1 MGIENLDTKSYQE
14 IVRNAAE
21 LTSGKL
27 VQERQVQKARI
38 KAILN
43 GGADG
48 IKALL
53 GNTME
58 TSDADLLPAP
68 NMLQS
73 GIDRLAQKVAGIP
86 QVRVDVPNDND
97 STRSKQRA
105 EKLERIVTSYDEK
118 QNLLGQLQ
126 QAARW
131 LPGYG
136 FIAWTIGHKR
146 DKDGNPYPYA
156 ELQDPFSCYPG
167 IFGNDQQPKELA
179 IIRRVPHTI
188 LAEQYPEAK
197 QYIFAQEEND
207 DGFQNP
213 YSALLDSTDRAGG
226 WANSTGHGK
235 VVVEYRDE
243 EGTYVFLPENKKI
256 IDFMPNILNSGPCFV
271 LAKRYAFDQM
281 QSQFQHITGLMANMA
296 KINILGTIAMEDA
309 VFTET
314 NIVGEIESG
323 KYRKGRFAVNYL
335 TPGSQVSKPVNNL
348 PYQLFQQVDRLER
361 HLRLGAAYPVS
372 DDGQS
377 PNSFVTGRGLEE
389 LGQSASLHVRE
400 YQTVL
405 KEALQEL
412 DAKRLEYDEIMFP
425 NKRKPIAGRH
435 KGTAYKE
442 SYTPSSDISEVYET
456 RRVYGVMAG
465 FDEPQKIITGL
476 QLKQQGIIDT
486 QTLQENMDGLDNIT
500 KIQQRI
506 SAEKAETVLFESLM
520 AQAAQGNPKATMAAI
535 EIRKNPQ
542 KMSEILDK
550 FYTSEGEEPSPE
562 ELALMGQQQ
571 QQAQQQGLNLGQ
583 SPVAIDQVLGA
594 LAQQPEGA

>member
-1 MGIENLDTKSYQE
+1 MLDSDKIYD
-14 IVRNAAE
+14 
-21 LTSGKL
+21 
-27 VQERQVQKARI
+27 RI
-38 KAILN
+38 DYLRVINQDSMIDRGRIRDIMN
-43 GGADG
+43 GGEAG
-48 IKALL
+48 VQALL
-53 GNTME
+53 GKSINVE
-58 TSDADLLPAP
+58 YHELPAP
-68 NMLQS
+68 NLFLTALE
-73 GIDRLAQKVAGIP
+73 RFAQKLGRSP
-86 QVRVDVPNDND
+86 DLKVDIINQKD
-97 STRSKQRA
+97 SERA
-105 EKLERIVTSYDEK
+105 KKKSEKLERIVMAYDK
-118 QNLLGQLQ
+118 NQKLHMQLPQ
-126 QAARW
+126 VGRW

-136 FIAWTIGHKR
+136 FVVWVVKHKR
-146 DKDGNPYPYA
+146 DKDGNAYPYA
-156 ELQDPFSCYPG
+156 ELRDPYSCYPG
-167 IFGNDQQPKELA
+167 YFGNDQQPNELA
-179 IIRRVPHTI
+179 IITRVPHNV
-188 LAEQYPEAK
+188 LADQYPEAK
-197 QYIFAQEEND
+197 PYIYAYENN

-213 YSALLDSTDRAGG
+213 YSAIIDGSDKSGS

-235 VVVEYRDE
+235 VVVEYMNED
-243 EGTYVFLPENKKI
+243 GTYVYLPENKKI
-256 IDFMPNILNSGPCFV
+256 IDFMPNPLSSGPCFV
-271 LAKRYAFDQM
+271 IAKRYSFDQM

-314 NIVGEIESG
+314 NIIGEIESG

-400 YQTVL
+400 YQSVL
-405 KEALQEL
+405 ANALEEL
-412 DAKRLEYDEIMFP
+412 DAKRLEYDEVVFGDT
-425 NKRKPIAGRH
+425 RKPIAGFH
-435 KGTAYKE
+435 NGTAYRE
-442 SYTPSSDISEVYET
+442 NYTPTTDIKEFYTT

-520 AQAAQGNPKATMAAI
+520 AQAAQGDPKATMAAI

-542 KMSEILDK
+542 NMTKIMDK
-550 FYTSEGEEPSPE
+550 FYTPEEPAMTE
-562 ELALMGQQQ
+562 EEMLLA
-571 QQAQQQGLNLGQ
+571 QQAQAQGLPAG
-583 SPVAIDQVLGA
+583 PVAEPDIASVLAG
-594 LAQQPEGA
+594 LAGGGPVA

>member
-1 MGIENLDTKSYQE
+1 MPLNSDKLYDRIDYLRVINQE
-14 IVRNAAE
+14 SLIDR
-21 LTSGKL
+21 S
-27 VQERQVQKARI
+27 RI
-38 KAILN
+38 RDIMN
-43 GGADG
+43 GGEAAV
-48 IKALL
+48 KALL
-53 GNTME
+53 GNTINVE
-58 TSDADLLPAP
+58 YHELPAP
-68 NMLQS
+68 NLFLTALE
-73 GIDRLAQKVAGIP
+73 RFAQKLGRSP
-86 QVRVDVPNDND
+86 DLKVDIINEKD
-97 STRSKQRA
+97 SERA
-105 EKLERIVTSYDEK
+105 KKKSEKLERIVTAYDKFQKLDK
-118 QNLLGQLQ
+118 QLP

-136 FIAWTIGHKR
+136 FIVWTLGHRR
-146 DKDGNPYPYA
+146 DRDGNPYPYA
-156 ELQDPFSCYPG
+156 ELQDSFTCYPG
-167 IFGNDQQPKELA
+167 TFGNDQQPDELA
-179 IIRRVPHTI
+179 IIRRVPHRI

-197 QYIFAQEEND
+197 AYIYQQAEKGQQ
-207 DGFQNP
+207 GFQNP
-213 YSALLDSTDRAGG
+213 YSALLDSTDRAGS

-235 VVVEYRDE
+235 VLVQYYDK
-243 EGTYVFLPENKKI
+243 EGTYIYLPENKKI
-256 IDFMPNILNSGPCFV
+256 IDFIPNILRSGPAFIV
-271 LAKRYAFDQM
+271 AKRYAFDQM

-405 KEALQEL
+405 KDALEEM
-412 DAKRLEYDEIMFP
+412 DAKRLEYDELMFG
-425 NKRKPIAGRH
+425 NVRKPIAGRH
-435 KGTAYKE
+435 KGTSFKE
-442 SYTPSSDISEVYET
+442 SYTPETDISEVYET

-465 FDEPQKIITGL
+465 FDEAQKIITGL

-500 KIQQRI
+500 RIQQRI
-506 SAEKAETVLFESLM
+506 HAERAETVLFETLM
-520 AQAAQGNPKATMAAI
+520 AQASQGDQKALMSAI

-550 FYTSEGEEPSPE
+550 FYTAEGEEPTPE
-562 ELALMGQQQ
+562 ELAL
-571 QQAQQQGLNLGQ
+571 LGQ
-583 SPVAIDQVLGA
+583 GGPQIPAGPGGGLPGIEQVLGA
-594 LAQQPEGA
+594 LGQAGPPPQGVPLG

>member
-1 MGIENLDTKSYQE
+1 MPLNSDKLAERVDYLRVINQE
-14 IVRNAAE
+14 QMSDR
-21 LTSGKL
+21 
-27 VQERQVQKARI
+27 ARI
-38 KAILN
+38 RDIMN
-43 GGADG
+43 GGEAAVR
-48 IKALL
+48 ALL
-53 GNTME
+53 GRSINVE
-58 TSDADLLPAP
+58 YNELPAP
-68 NMLQS
+68 NLFLTALE
-73 GIDRLAQKVAGIP
+73 RFAQKLGRSP
-86 QVRVDVPNDND
+86 DLKVDIINEKD
-97 STRSKQRA
+97 SERA
-105 EKLERIVTSYDEK
+105 RKKSEKLERIVLAYDK
-118 QNLLGQLQ
+118 FQKLHMQLP

-136 FIAWTIGHKR
+136 FVAWTIGHKK

-156 ELQDPFSCYPG
+156 ELQDPFTCYPG
-167 IFGNDQQPKELA
+167 VFGNDQQPQELA
-179 IIRRVPHTI
+179 IIRRVPHRI
-188 LAEQYPEAK
+188 LAEQYPDAK
-197 QYIFAQEEND
+197 GFIYAQEETD
-207 DGFQNP
+207 TGFQNP
-213 YSALLDSTDRAGG
+213 YSSLLETTERTGS

-235 VVVEYRDE
+235 VVVEYRDT
-243 EGTYVFLPENKKI
+243 EGTYIFLPENKKI
-256 IDFMPNILNSGPCFV
+256 IDFMPNILSSGPCFV
-271 LAKRYAFDQM
+271 VAKRYAFDQM
-281 QSQFQHITGLMANMA
+281 QSQFHHITGLMSNMA

-377 PNSFVTGRGLEE
+377 PNAFVTGRGLEE

-412 DAKRLEYDEIMFP
+412 AAKRLEYDQIMFGS
-425 NKRKPIAGRH
+425 KRKPIAGRH

-442 SYTPSSDISEVYET
+442 SYTPDNDIKEVYET

-520 AQAAQGNPKATMAAI
+520 AQAAEGNPKATMAAI

-550 FYTSEGEEPSPE
+550 FYTAEGDEPSE
-562 ELALMGQQQ
+562 QELAMLGMGGPQIP
-571 QQAQQQGLNLGQ
+571 AGPGGGLPGLE
-583 SPVAIDQVLGA
+583 QVLGSLGQGGPSA
-594 LAQQPEGA
+594 G

>member
-1 MGIENLDTKSYQE
+1 MLDSDKIYD
-14 IVRNAAE
+14 
-21 LTSGKL
+21 
-27 VQERQVQKARI
+27 RI
-38 KAILN
+38 DYLRVINQDSMIDRGRIRDIMN
-43 GGADG
+43 GGEAG
-48 IKALL
+48 VHALL
-53 GNTME
+53 GKSINVE
-58 TSDADLLPAP
+58 YHELPAP
-68 NMLQS
+68 NLFLTALE
-73 GIDRLAQKVAGIP
+73 RFAQKLGRSP
-86 QVRVDVPNDND
+86 DLKVDIINQKD
-97 STRSKQRA
+97 SERA
-105 EKLERIVTSYDEK
+105 KKKSEKLERIVMAYDK
-118 QNLLGQLQ
+118 NQKLHMQLPQ
-126 QAARW
+126 VGRW

-136 FIAWTIGHKR
+136 FVVWVVKHKK
-146 DKDGNPYPYA
+146 DKDGNSYPYA
-156 ELQDPFSCYPG
+156 ELRDPFSCYPG
-167 IFGNDQQPKELA
+167 YFGNDQQPKELA
-179 IIRRVPHTI
+179 IITRVPHNV
-188 LAEQYPEAK
+188 LADQYPEAK
-197 QYIFAQEEND
+197 PYIYAYENN

-213 YSALLDSTDRAGG
+213 FSALHDSSDKSGS

-235 VVVEYRDE
+235 VVVEYMNED
-243 EGTYVFLPENKKI
+243 GTYVYLPENKKI
-256 IDFMPNILNSGPCFV
+256 IDFMENPLKSGPCFV
-271 LAKRYAFDQM
+271 IAKRYSFDQM

-314 NIVGEIESG
+314 NIIGEIESG

-400 YQTVL
+400 YQSVL
-405 KEALQEL
+405 ANALEEL
-412 DAKRLEYDEIMFP
+412 DAKRLEYDEVMFG
-425 NKRKPIAGRH
+425 NTRKPIAGFH
-435 KGTAYKE
+435 NGTAYRE
-442 SYTPSSDISEVYET
+442 NYTPTADIKEFYTT

-520 AQAAQGNPKATMAAI
+520 AQAAQGDPKATMAAI

-542 KMSEILDK
+542 NMTKIMDK
-550 FYTSEGEEPSPE
+550 FYTPEEPAMTE
-562 ELALMGQQQ
+562 EEMLLAQ
-571 QQAQQQGLNLGQ
+571 QQAQGLPAG
-583 SPVAIDQVLGA
+583 PVAEPDIASVLAG
-594 LAQQPEGA
+594 LAGGGPVA

>member
-1 MGIENLDTKSYQE
+1 MLDSDKIYDRIDYLRVINQDQM
-14 IVRNAAE
+14 IDR
-21 LTSGKL
+21 
-27 VQERQVQKARI
+27 ARI
-38 KAILN
+38 RDIMN
-43 GGADG
+43 GGEAAVQ
-48 IKALL
+48 ALL
-53 GNTME
+53 GKTINVE
-58 TSDADLLPAP
+58 YHELPAP
-68 NMLQS
+68 NLFLTALE
-73 GIDRLAQKVAGIP
+73 RFAQKLGRSPDLKIDIVN
-86 QVRVDVPNDND
+86 QKD
-97 STRSKQRA
+97 SERA
-105 EKLERIVTSYDEK
+105 KKKSEKLERIVMAYDK
-118 QNLLGQLQ
+118 NQKLNMQLPQ
-126 QAARW
+126 VGRW

-136 FIAWTIGHKR
+136 FVVWVVKHKR
-146 DKDGNPYPYA
+146 DKDGNAYPYA
-156 ELQDPFSCYPG
+156 ELRDPFSCYPG
-167 IFGNDQQPKELA
+167 YFGNDQQPKELA
-179 IIRRVPHTI
+179 IITRVPHKV
-188 LAEQYPEAK
+188 LADQYPEAK
-197 QYIFAQEEND
+197 PYIYASETN

-213 YSALLDSTDRAGG
+213 YSAIIDGTDKSGS

-235 VVVEYRDE
+235 VVVEYINED
-243 EGTYVFLPENKKI
+243 GTYVYLPENKKT
-256 IDFMPNILNSGPCFV
+256 IDFMPNPLSSGPCFV
-271 LAKRYAFDQM
+271 IAKRYSFDQM

-314 NIVGEIESG
+314 NIIGEIESG

-377 PNSFVTGRGLEE
+377 PNAFVTGRGLEE

-400 YQTVL
+400 YQSVL
-405 KEALQEL
+405 ADALEEL
-412 DAKRLEYDEIMFP
+412 DAKRLEYDEVVFGDT
-425 NKRKPIAGRH
+425 RKPIAGYH
-435 KGTAYKE
+435 KGTAYRE
-442 SYTPSSDISEVYET
+442 NYTPSADIKEFYTT

-520 AQAAQGNPKATMAAI
+520 AQAAQGDPKATMAAI

-542 KMSEILDK
+542 NMTKIMDK
-550 FYTSEGEEPSPE
+550 FYTPEEPAMTE
-562 ELALMGQQQ
+562 EEMLLA
-571 QQAQQQGLNLGQ
+571 QQAQAQGLPAG
-583 SPVAIDQVLGA
+583 PVAEPDIASVLAG
-594 LAQQPEGA
+594 LAGGGPVA

>member
-1 MGIENLDTKSYQE
+1 MPLNSDNLADRVDYLRVINQE
-14 IVRNAAE
+14 QMSDR
-21 LTSGKL
+21 
-27 VQERQVQKARI
+27 ARI
-38 KAILN
+38 RDIMN
-43 GGADG
+43 GGEAAVR
-48 IKALL
+48 ALL
-53 GNTME
+53 GKSINVE
-58 TSDADLLPAP
+58 YNELPAP
-68 NMLQS
+68 NLFLTALE
-73 GIDRLAQKVAGIP
+73 RFAQKLGRSP
-86 QVRVDVPNDND
+86 DLKVDIINEKD
-97 STRSKQRA
+97 SERA
-105 EKLERIVTSYDEK
+105 RKKSEKVERIVIAYDK
-118 QNLLGQLQ
+118 FQKLHMQLP

-136 FIAWTIGHKR
+136 FVAWTIGHKK

-156 ELQDPFSCYPG
+156 ELQDPFTCYPG
-167 IFGNDQQPKELA
+167 VFGNDQQPQELA
-179 IIRRVPHTI
+179 IIRRVPHRI

-197 QYIFAQEEND
+197 GFIYAKEEND
-207 DGFQNP
+207 GGFQNP
-213 YSALLDSTDRAGG
+213 YSALLDSSEQTGS

-235 VVVEYRDE
+235 VVVEYRDN
-243 EGTYVFLPENKKI
+243 EGTYIFLPENKKI
-256 IDFMPNILNSGPCFV
+256 IDFMPNVLSSGPCFV
-271 LAKRYAFDQM
+271 VAKRYAFDQM
-281 QSQFQHITGLMANMA
+281 QSQFHHITGLMSNMA

-412 DAKRLEYDEIMFP
+412 DAKRLEYDELMFG

-442 SYTPSSDISEVYET
+442 SYTPNNDIKEVYET

-506 SAEKAETVLFESLM
+506 NAEKAETVLFETLM
-520 AQAAQGNPKATMAAI
+520 SQAAQGDQKALMSAI

-542 KMSEILDK
+542 RMSEILDK
-550 FYTSEGEEPSPE
+550 FYTAEGDEPSPE
-562 ELALMGQQQ
+562 ELAMLGMGGPQIP
-571 QQAQQQGLNLGQ
+571 AGPGGGLPGLE
-583 SPVAIDQVLGA
+583 QVLGSLGQGGPSA
-594 LAQQPEGA
+594 G

>member
-1 MGIENLDTKSYQE
+1 MPLNSEQLYDQIDYLRVINQDQMIDRS
-14 IVRNAAE
+14 
-21 LTSGKL
+21 
-27 VQERQVQKARI
+27 RI
-38 KAILN
+38 RDIMN
-43 GGADG
+43 GGEAAV
-48 IKALL
+48 KALL
-53 GNTME
+53 GNQVNVE
-58 TSDADLLPAP
+58 YHELPAP
-68 NMLQS
+68 NLFLTALE
-73 GIDRLAQKVAGIP
+73 RFAQKLGRSPDIK
-86 QVRVDVPNDND
+86 VDIINEKD
-97 STRSKQRA
+97 SERA
-105 EKLERIVTSYDEK
+105 RKKSEKLERIVVSYDKYQKLHK
-118 QNLLGQLQ
+118 QLPQVG
-126 QAARW
+126 RW

-136 FIAWTIGHKR
+136 FVVWTIGHKR

-156 ELQDPFSCYPG
+156 ELRDPFTCYPG
-167 IFGNDQQPKELA
+167 TFGNDQQPKELA
-179 IIRRVPHTI
+179 IISRVPHAV

-207 DGFQNP
+207 NGFQNP
-213 YSALLDSTDRAGG
+213 YSALLDSTDRAGS

-235 VVVEYRDE
+235 VVVEYRDK
-243 EGTYVFLPENKKI
+243 EGTYIFLPENKKI
-256 IDFMPNILNSGPCFV
+256 IDFMPNILKSGPCFV
-271 LAKRYAFDQM
+271 VAKRYSFDQM

-377 PNSFVTGRGLEE
+377 PNAFVTGRGLEE

-405 KEALQEL
+405 GDALEEL
-412 DAKRLEYDEIMFP
+412 DAKRLEYDEAMFGST
-425 NKRKPIAGRH
+425 RKPLAGFH
-435 KGTAYKE
+435 KGTSYKE
-442 SYTPSSDISEVYET
+442 NYTPNSDISEVYTT

-476 QLKQQGIIDT
+476 QLYQQGIIDK
-486 QTLQENMDGLDNIT
+486 QTLQENMDGLENIT
-500 KIQQRI
+500 KIQNRVNK
-506 SAEKAETVLFESLM
+506 ERAETVLFETLM
-520 AQAAQGNPKATMAAI
+520 AQAAQGDQKALVAAI

-542 KMSEILDK
+542 RMSEILDK
-550 FYTSEGEEPSPE
+550 YYTAEGEEPSEE
-562 ELALMGQQQ
+562 ELALLNA
-571 QQAQQQGLNLGQ
+571 QAQQAGAVPQGPPPGL
-583 SPVAIDQVLGA
+583 AQVLSQV
-594 LAQQPEGA
+594 AQQGGQ

>member
-1 MGIENLDTKSYQE
+1 VLDSDKIYD
-14 IVRNAAE
+14 
-21 LTSGKL
+21 
-27 VQERQVQKARI
+27 RI
-38 KAILN
+38 DYLRVINQDSMIDRGRIRDIMN
-43 GGADG
+43 GGEAG
-48 IKALL
+48 VQALL
-53 GNTME
+53 GKSINVE
-58 TSDADLLPAP
+58 YHELPAP
-68 NMLQS
+68 NLFLTALE
-73 GIDRLAQKVAGIP
+73 RFAQKLGRSP
-86 QVRVDVPNDND
+86 DLKVDIINQKD
-97 STRSKQRA
+97 SERA
-105 EKLERIVTSYDEK
+105 KKKSEKLERIVMAYDK
-118 QNLLGQLQ
+118 NQKLHMQLPQ
-126 QAARW
+126 VGRW

-136 FIAWTIGHKR
+136 FVVWVVKHKR
-146 DKDGNPYPYA
+146 DKDGNAYPYA
-156 ELQDPFSCYPG
+156 ELRDPYSCYPG
-167 IFGNDQQPKELA
+167 YFGNDQQPNELA
-179 IIRRVPHTI
+179 IITRVPHNV
-188 LAEQYPEAK
+188 LADQYPEAK
-197 QYIFAQEEND
+197 PYIYAYENN

-213 YSALLDSTDRAGG
+213 YSAIIDGSDKSGS

-235 VVVEYRDE
+235 VVVEYMNED
-243 EGTYVFLPENKKI
+243 GTYVYLPENKKI
-256 IDFMPNILNSGPCFV
+256 IDFMPNPLSSGPCFV
-271 LAKRYAFDQM
+271 IAKRYSFDQM

-314 NIVGEIESG
+314 NIIGEIESG

-400 YQTVL
+400 YQSVL
-405 KEALQEL
+405 ANALEEL
-412 DAKRLEYDEIMFP
+412 DAKRLEYDEVVFGDT
-425 NKRKPIAGRH
+425 RKPIAGFH
-435 KGTAYKE
+435 NGTAYRE
-442 SYTPSSDISEVYET
+442 NYTPTTDIKEFYTT

-520 AQAAQGNPKATMAAI
+520 AQAAQGDPKATMAAI

-542 KMSEILDK
+542 NMTKIMDK
-550 FYTSEGEEPSPE
+550 FYTPEEPAMTE
-562 ELALMGQQQ
+562 EEMLLA
-571 QQAQQQGLNLGQ
+571 QQAQAQGLPAG
-583 SPVAIDQVLGA
+583 PVAEPDIASVLAG
-594 LAQQPEGA
+594 LAGGGPVA

>member
-1 MGIENLDTKSYQE
+1 MPLDSDKLYDRIDYLRVINQE
-14 IVRNAAE
+14 Q
-21 LTSGKL
+21 L
-27 VQERQVQKARI
+27 VDRSRI
-38 KAILN
+38 RDIMN
-43 GGADG
+43 GGEAAV
-48 IKALL
+48 KALL
-53 GNTME
+53 GNSINVE
-58 TSDADLLPAP
+58 YHELPAP
-68 NMLQS
+68 NLFLTALE
-73 GIDRLAQKVAGIP
+73 RFAQKLGRSP
-86 QVRVDVPNDND
+86 DLKVDIINDKD
-97 STRSKQRA
+97 SERA
-105 EKLERIVTSYDEK
+105 RKKSEKLERIVMAYDK
-118 QNLLGQLQ
+118 YQKLHMQLP

-136 FIAWTIGHKR
+136 FVVWTIGHRR

-156 ELQDPFSCYPG
+156 ELQDPFTCYPG
-167 IFGNDQQPKELA
+167 TFGNDQQPDELA
-179 IIRRVPHTI
+179 IIRRVPHRV

-197 QYIFAQEEND
+197 AYIYASEDN

-213 YSALLDSTDRAGG
+213 YSALLDSTDRAGS

-235 VVVEYRDE
+235 VLVEYKDK
-243 EGTYVFLPENKKI
+243 EGTYIFLPENKKI
-256 IDFMPNILNSGPCFV
+256 IDFMPNVLKSGPCFV
-271 LAKRYAFDQM
+271 VAKRYAFDQM

-377 PNSFVTGRGLEE
+377 PNAFVTGRGLEE

-405 KEALQEL
+405 KEALQEI
-412 DAKRLEYDEIMFP
+412 DAKRLEYDEVMFP
-425 NKRKPIAGRH
+425 NVRKPIAGVH

-442 SYTPSSDISEVYET
+442 SYTPKSDISELYET

-506 SAEKAETVLFESLM
+506 NAEKAELVLFETLM
-520 AQAAQGNPKATMAAI
+520 SQAAQGDQKALMSAI

-550 FYTSEGEEPSPE
+550 FYTAEGDEPSPE
-562 ELALMGQQQ
+562 ELALLGQQQ
-571 QQAQQQGLNLGQ
+571 QAPQGLGLGA
-583 SPVAIDQVLGA
+583 SPVGIEQVLGA
-594 LAQQPEGA
+594 LGQQPAPQQEGV

>member
-1 MGIENLDTKSYQE
+1 MPLDSKKLYDKIDYLRVINQE
-14 IVRNAAE
+14 QMIDR
-21 LTSGKL
+21 S
-27 VQERQVQKARI
+27 RI
-38 KAILN
+38 RDIMN
-43 GGADG
+43 GGEAAV
-48 IKALL
+48 KALL
-53 GNTME
+53 GNSVNVE
-58 TSDADLLPAP
+58 YHELPAP
-68 NMLQS
+68 NLFLTALE
-73 GIDRLAQKVAGIP
+73 RFAQKLGRSPDLKVDIINEKDSER
-86 QVRVDVPNDND
+86 VRKK
-97 STRSKQRA
+97 S
-105 EKLERIVTSYDEK
+105 EKVERIVTSYDK
-118 QNLLGQLQ
+118 FQKLHMQLP

-256 IDFMPNILNSGPCFV
+256 IDYMENPLESGPCFV
-271 LAKRYAFDQM
+271 IAKRYSFDQL

-335 TPGSQVSKPVNNL
+335 APGSSVSKPVNNL

-377 PNSFVTGRGLEE
+377 PNAFVTGRGLEE

-400 YQTVL
+400 YQSVL
-405 KEALQEL
+405 ADALQEL
-412 DAKRLEYDEIMFP
+412 DAKRLEYDEAMFP
-425 NKRKPIAGRH
+425 GVRKPIAGFH
-435 KGTAYKE
+435 KGTAYRETYVPTTDIKE
-442 SYTPSSDISEVYET
+442 YYTT

-486 QTLQENMDGLDNIT
+486 QTLQENMDGLDNIS
-500 KIQQRI
+500 KIQNRI
-506 SAEKAETVLFESLM
+506 NSEKAETVLFESLM
-520 AQAAQGNPKATMAAI
+520 AQAAQGNPKATLAAI

-542 KMSEILDK
+542 KMSDILDK
-550 FYTSEGEEPSPE
+550 FYTPEGDELSEEEQQLVDEAQAPQQIPQGVPDIATVLAGLGPPPE
-562 ELALMGQQQ
+562 G
-571 QQAQQQGLNLGQ
+571 G
-583 SPVAIDQVLGA
+583 PVA
-594 LAQQPEGA
+594 

>member
-1 MGIENLDTKSYQE
+1 MPLDNEALYKKIDYLRIINQE
-14 IVRNAAE
+14 QMIDR
-21 LTSGKL
+21 
-27 VQERQVQKARI
+27 ARI
-38 KAILN
+38 RDIMN
-43 GGADG
+43 GDESAV
-48 IKALL
+48 KALL
-53 GNTME
+53 GNTINVE
-58 TSDADLLPAP
+58 YHELPAP
-68 NMLQS
+68 NLFLTALERFS
-73 GIDRLAQKVAGIP
+73 QKLGRSP
-86 QVRVDVPNDND
+86 DLKVDIINEKD
-97 STRSKQRA
+97 SERA
-105 EKLERIVTSYDEK
+105 RKKSEKLERIVLAYDK
-118 QNLLGQLQ
+118 FQKLHMQLP

-136 FIAWTIGHKR
+136 FVAWTIGHRR
-146 DKDGNPYPYA
+146 DRDDNPYPYA
-156 ELQDPFSCYPG
+156 ELQDSFTCYPG
-167 IFGNDQQPKELA
+167 VFGNDQQPSELA
-179 IIRRVPHTI
+179 IIRRVPHAV

-197 QYIFAQEEND
+197 GYIYAREDNQ
-207 DGFQNP
+207 GFQNP
-213 YSALLDSTDRAGG
+213 YSALIDTRNNAGT

-235 VVVEYRDE
+235 VLVQYYDN
-243 EGTYVFLPENKKI
+243 EGTYVYLPENKKT
-256 IDFMPNILNSGPCFV
+256 IDFIPNVLKSGPAFV
-271 LAKRYAFDQM
+271 LAKRYSFDQM

-377 PNSFVTGRGLEE
+377 PNAFVTGRGLEE

-400 YQTVL
+400 YQTIL
-405 KEALQEL
+405 KEALQEM
-412 DAKRLEYDEIMFP
+412 DAKRLEYDELMFG
-425 NKRKPIAGRH
+425 NVRKPIAGRH
-435 KGTAYKE
+435 KGTAFKE
-442 SYTPSSDISEVYET
+442 TYSPDTDISEVYET

-520 AQAAQGNPKATMAAI
+520 AQAAQGDPKATMAAV

-542 KMSEILDK
+542 NITDILDK
-550 FYTSEGEEPSPE
+550 FYTPEEPEMTPE
-562 ELALMGQQQ
+562 EMML
-571 QQAQQQGLNLGQ
+571 AQQQMGGMPGMPGMPQGPGPEPDIASVLAGLTGGG
-583 SPVAIDQVLGA
+583 PVV
-594 LAQQPEGA
+594 

>member
-1 MGIENLDTKSYQE
+1 MPLNSDKLYDRIDYLRVINQE
-14 IVRNAAE
+14 SLIDR
-21 LTSGKL
+21 S
-27 VQERQVQKARI
+27 RI
-38 KAILN
+38 RDIMN
-43 GGADG
+43 GGEAAV
-48 IKALL
+48 KALL
-53 GNTME
+53 GNTINVE
-58 TSDADLLPAP
+58 YHELPAP
-68 NMLQS
+68 NLFLTALERFS
-73 GIDRLAQKVAGIP
+73 QKLGRSP
-86 QVRVDVPNDND
+86 DLKVDIINEKD
-97 STRSKQRA
+97 SERA
-105 EKLERIVTSYDEK
+105 RKKSEKLERIVLAYDK
-118 QNLLGQLQ
+118 FQKLHMQLP

-136 FIAWTIGHKR
+136 FVAWTIGHRR
-146 DKDGNPYPYA
+146 DREGNPYPYA
-156 ELQDPFSCYPG
+156 ELQDSFTCYPG
-167 IFGNDQQPKELA
+167 TFGNDQQPSELA
-179 IIRRVPHTI
+179 IIRRVPHRI

-197 QYIFAQEEND
+197 EYIYAREDNQ
-207 DGFQNP
+207 GFQNP
-213 YSALLDSTDRAGG
+213 YSALIDTRNNAGT

-235 VVVEYRDE
+235 VLVQYYDK
-243 EGTYVFLPENKKI
+243 EGTYVYLPENKKI
-256 IDFMPNILNSGPCFV
+256 IDFIPNVLRSGPAFI
-271 LAKRYAFDQM
+271 LAKRYSFDQM

-377 PNSFVTGRGLEE
+377 PNAFVTGRGLEE

-400 YQTVL
+400 YQTIL
-405 KEALQEL
+405 KEALQEM
-412 DAKRLEYDEIMFP
+412 DAKRLEYDELMFG
-425 NKRKPIAGRH
+425 NVRKPIAGRH
-435 KGTAYKE
+435 KGTSFKE
-442 SYTPSSDISEVYET
+442 SYTPESDISEVYET

-506 SAEKAETVLFESLM
+506 SAERAETVLFESLM

-535 EIRKNPQ
+535 EIRKNPHQ
-542 KMSEILDK
+542 MSEILDK
-550 FYTSEGEEPSPE
+550 FYSAEGEEPSPE
-562 ELALMGQQQ
+562 EMAMMGQGGPQIPPGPGGGP
-571 QQAQQQGLNLGQ
+571 ADI
-583 SPVAIDQVLGA
+583 AQVLGA
-594 LAQQPEGA
+594 LGQRGPQPQGVPGG

>member
-1 MGIENLDTKSYQE
+1 MPLNSEQLYDQIDYLRVINQDQMIDRS
-14 IVRNAAE
+14 
-21 LTSGKL
+21 
-27 VQERQVQKARI
+27 RI
-38 KAILN
+38 RDIMN
-43 GGADG
+43 GGEAAV
-48 IKALL
+48 KALL
-53 GNTME
+53 GNQVNVE
-58 TSDADLLPAP
+58 YHELPAP
-68 NMLQS
+68 NLFLTALE
-73 GIDRLAQKVAGIP
+73 RFAQKLGRSPDIK
-86 QVRVDVPNDND
+86 VDIINEKD
-97 STRSKQRA
+97 SERA
-105 EKLERIVTSYDEK
+105 RKKSEKLERIVVSYDKYQKLHK
-118 QNLLGQLQ
+118 QLPQVG
-126 QAARW
+126 RW

-136 FIAWTIGHKR
+136 FVAWTIGHKR

-156 ELQDPFSCYPG
+156 ELRDPFTCYPG

-179 IIRRVPHTI
+179 IISRVPHTV

-207 DGFQNP
+207 NGFQNP
-213 YSALLDSTDRAGG
+213 YSALLDSTDRAGS

-235 VVVEYRDE
+235 VVVEYRDK
-243 EGTYVFLPENKKI
+243 EGTYIFLPENKKI
-256 IDFMPNILNSGPCFV
+256 IDFMPNILKSGPCFV
-271 LAKRYAFDQM
+271 VAKRYSFDQM

-377 PNSFVTGRGLEE
+377 PNAFVTGRGLEE

-405 KEALQEL
+405 GDALEEL
-412 DAKRLEYDEIMFP
+412 DAKRLEYDEAMFGST
-425 NKRKPIAGRH
+425 RKPLAGFH
-435 KGTAYKE
+435 KGTSYKE
-442 SYTPSSDISEVYET
+442 NYTPNSDISEVYTT

-476 QLKQQGIIDT
+476 QLYQQGIIDK
-486 QTLQENMDGLDNIT
+486 QTLQENMDGLENIT
-500 KIQQRI
+500 KIQNRVNK
-506 SAEKAETVLFESLM
+506 ERAETVLFETLM
-520 AQAAQGNPKATMAAI
+520 AQASQGDQKALVAAI

-542 KMSEILDK
+542 RMSEILDK
-550 FYTSEGEEPSPE
+550 YYTAEGEEPSEE
-562 ELALMGQQQ
+562 ELALLNA
-571 QQAQQQGLNLGQ
+571 QAQQAGAVPQGPPPGL
-583 SPVAIDQVLGA
+583 AQVLSQV
-594 LAQQPEGA
+594 AQQGGQ